1 MSETRPATLND
12 TDSLEPVATQAP
24 NHGNGSHANLEML
37 LEGLLFVAD
46 EPVSISRL
54 AAALEVSSE
63 DIEVALVA
71 LQQSCANRGVR
82 LQRAGGRVQF
92 VSAPEMASL
101 IERFLG
107 LELYSKLSVPAL
119 EALSVVA
126 YRQPAT
132 RADVEAVRG
141 VNSDSVLRTLVS
153 KGLIE
158 EVGRK
163 DAVGRP
169 ILYGTTFEFLQFFGL
184 QSLEELPPLEVQDD
198 PADS

>member
-1 MSETRPATLND
+1 MTEKRPTPSND
-12 TDSLEPVATQAP
+12 GNSREPDAAP
-24 NHGNGSHANLEML
+24 ARGHHNGGPANLQMS

-46 EPVSISRL
+46 EPVSITRL
-54 AAALEVSSE
+54 AAALEVSPE
-63 DIEVALVA
+63 EVEAALA
-71 LQQSCANRGVR
+71 TLQQACANRGVR

-132 RADVEAVRG
+132 RAEVEAVRG

-158 EVGRK
+158 EVGRMN
-163 DAVGRP
+163 AVGRP

-184 QSLEELPPLEVQDD
+184 QSLEELPALELQED
-198 PADS
+198 PSDG